1 MSASLGNILAVILGG
16 GRGERLYPLTKARA
30 KPAVPIAGKY
40 RLIDIPI
47 SNCINSG
54 IHDIAVLTQFHSV
67 SLNKHITRT
76 YQFDD
81 FHSGGVQILAAEQTL
96 QSQDWYQG
104 TADAVR
110 KQIREITASGASHVL
125 ILAGDHIYRMDYAAL
140 ARHHYETDADITV
153 AVQPILRQKASQFGI
168 LKRNDQGQIT
178 DFAEKPTDPQILE
191 QFVSRNDPERPF
203 LGSMG
208 IYMFKMDVLV
218 GLLCNRLGYNDFGR
232 DVIPNAI
239 RTHAVSAYDFDGYWR
254 DVGTIRSFYEA
265 SLELT
270 DPNAPFDFFNPDQP
284 IYTHPNM
291 LAGSYL
297 QESSLKNVQLCEGC
311 RIHGAEISNAIIG
324 PRSQIGSD
332 TKIKNTIIMGADC
345 YDGAML
351 KDACLPMGIGPN
363 CVIEGAILDK
373 NVRIGEG
380 VVIKPFPR
388 GTEIEEGTW
397 VVRDG
402 IVVIPADVT
411 IPAYTQI
418 GPEALPAKVEQGTNI
433 TDYMKFFLNGSIANR
448 MAEGSNPAIQ
458 TGSGYGFVSYQ
469 DSSQSQPVS
478 QS

>member
-1 MSASLGNILAVILGG
+1 MSAPLGNILAVILGG
-16 GRGERLYPLTKARA
+16 GRGERLYPLTKVRA

-67 SLNKHITRT
+67 SLHQHITRT

-81 FHSGGVQILAAEQTL
+81 FHTGGVQILAAEQTL

-153 AVQPILRQKASQFGI
+153 AVQPILRQEASHFGI
-168 LKRNDQGQIT
+168 LKRRDDGQIT
-178 DFAEKPTDPQILE
+178 DFAEKLTNPQLLS

-218 GLLCNRLGYNDFGR
+218 GLLCNSLDYNDFGK

-239 RTHAVSAYDFDGYWR
+239 RTHYVSSYDFNDYWR

-270 DPNAPFDFFNPDQP
+270 PPNAPFDFFNPDQP
-284 IYTHPNM
+284 IYTQPNM

-297 QESSLKNVQLCEGC
+297 LESLLKNVQLSEGC
-311 RIHGAEISNAIIG
+311 RIDRAEISNAIIG
-324 PRSQIGSD
+324 PRSQIGSG
-332 TKIKNTIIMGADC
+332 TRIKDSIIMGADY
-345 YDGAML
+345 YDGALL
-351 KDACLPMGIGPN
+351 KGHLPVGIGPN

-380 VVIKPFPR
+380 VVIRPFPP
-388 GTEIEEGTW
+388 GTEIDEDTW

-418 GPEALPAKVEQGTNI
+418 GPEAIALKVDEGTNI
-433 TDYMKFFLNGSIANR
+433 TDYMKFFLNRNIANR
-448 MAEGSNPAIQ
+448 LAEGSNPSIQ
-458 TGSGYGFVSYQ
+458 TGSEYEYMSFQ
-469 DSSQSQPVS
+469 DSSQSHS
-478 QS
+478 MHQS